1 MYLLFIMD
9 HSIQMKYACLAFSY
23 MPYEHTFT
31 IIISWSLSELTWTWH
46 IAVADIKKVSRNLPV
61 CKKQYIYYPIIDFEN
76 EDGDENDNETSQES
90 DLYAWLEAHSGLSH
104 SYITTFA
111 LDWARLWHRTLR
123 LM

>member
-1 MYLLFIMD
+1 M
-9 HSIQMKYACLAFSY
+9 
-23 MPYEHTFT
+23 
-31 IIISWSLSELTWTWH
+31 SELTWTWH
-46 IAVADIKKVSRNLPV
+46 IAVADIKKASRNLPV

-90 DLYAWLEAHSGLSH
+90 DLYAWLEAHSGVSH

>member
-1 MYLLFIMD
+1 ML
-9 HSIQMKYACLAFSY
+9 ACLAFSY

-46 IAVADIKKVSRNLPV
+46 IAVADIKKASRNLPV

-90 DLYAWLEAHSGLSH
+90 DLYAWLEAHSGVSH